1 MFNNQQAMSEADII
15 AQARERASEFV
26 VHQKPVFVNGEHGIE
41 FQINMS
47 DSALQRLAS
56 RSPGVSELTLP
67 FAGNPKHLSAKM
79 NDQLRLTFFQMTTQV
94 PPKLYT
100 PETV

>member
-1 MFNNQQAMSEADII
+1 MSEADII

-26 VHQKPVFVNGEHGIE
+26 VLQKPVFVNGEHGIE

-56 RSPGVSELTLP
+56 EVPRSIRVNTP
-67 FAGNPKHLSAKM
+67 
-79 NDQLRLTFFQMTTQV
+79 LRG
-94 PPKLYT
+94 
-100 PETV
+100 ES

>member
-1 MFNNQQAMSEADII
+1 MSEADII

-26 VHQKPVFVNGEHGIE
+26 VLQKPVFVNGEHGIE

-79 NDQLRLTFFQMTTQV
+79 NDQLRLTFF
-94 PPKLYT
+94 
-100 PETV
+100 